1 MPGENAEGYQT
12 WNPSVGIYHKPAAVK
27 RESYGGII
35 GALQDLHVRNAGMTK
50 SYPENFAGIIAAIQD
65 LGEIQYKPGAEEGE
79 KPPGGEIIV
88 DPDTGFPIWIIT
100 EKPQNGTLWFDTRQ
114 GRLFIW
120 IEDDWYQTN
129 GADGLPIITDDA
141 TAPGVENIVPGQFW
155 WDKGHNSLYIFD
167 GRYELPNGSI
177 TEDPELN
184 GAPIWKLVSDGS
196 DGGTLQNTATLP
208 LSVVGPRVRALE
220 DYTYLPDLDLSP
232 SVDIDAD
239 GNEVITM
246 PMSVQ
251 KDYNEWVFEA
261 LVNLDQGLSQEQP
274 VYIGETPPP
283 NTLED
288 PLPAGTLWYDTESL
302 ELSIWYLD
310 DDTGQWVPTSVAHTY
325 DADLDV
331 IRASVASESRQRNI
345 DIHALNERLN
355 NINIQDQVDID
366 GLEADLAELK
376 STVQDLNIPNIVGL
390 AQHVYVE
397 QEIAN
402 LEFSAN
408 LLKNRVTALE
418 TDDSAIVALQAA
430 VNTKADKA
438 ALDAVEA
445 AIPDVRSFVTQ
456 ADIDSSY
463 EDLTFDYL
471 PRSGGEL
478 TGSFVFNKQI
488 FDDPALDFSTDISNS
503 QQAFKFQT
511 LTAGA
516 PSYATFG
523 STQNFWEYAWKFAG
537 DEDFAWIY
545 NDNTKVFSITKEG
558 PACSSLILGD
568 FQANDAN
575 GRRVINKIDVRD
587 RLTAYQNA
595 FAQMKVKVQQATDFD
610 SLKAGILTSLNG
622 I

>member
-79 KPPGGEIIV
+79 KPPGGNIII

-100 EKPQNGTLWFDTRQ
+100 EKPVNGTLWFDTRQ

-129 GADGLPIITDDA
+129 GADGIPIITKDA
-141 TAPGVENIVPGQFW
+141 TAPGVEHIVPGQFW
-155 WDKGHNSLYIFD
+155 WDSGHNALYIFD
-167 GRYELPNGSI
+167 GNYELANGNI
-177 TEDPELN
+177 TTDPEL
-184 GAPIWKLVSDGS
+184 GGSPVWKLVSDGS
-196 DGGTLQNTATLP
+196 SGGTLQTTASLP
-208 LSVVGPRVRALE
+208 LAVVGPRVRALE
-220 DYTYLPDLDLSP
+220 DYTYLPDIDLSP
-232 SVDIDAD
+232 NVDIDGD
-239 GNEVITM
+239 GNEIITM

-251 KDYNEWVFEA
+251 KDFNEWLFQAV
-261 LVNLDQGLSQEQP
+261 VNLDEGLSGQKP

-288 PLPAGTLWYDTESL
+288 PLDAGTLWYDTESL
-302 ELSIWYLD
+302 ELSIWYED
-310 DDTGQWVPTSVAHTY
+310 DDNGQWVPTSVAHTY

-331 IRASVASESRQRNI
+331 IRASVAAESTHRNRE
-345 DIHALNERLN
+345 IHALNERLN

-366 GLEADLAELK
+366 GLEASLAELR
-376 STVQDLNIPNIVGL
+376 STVQDLNIPSIVGL
-390 AQHVYVE
+390 ANHTYVQ
-397 QEIAN
+397 QEIEN

-408 LLKNRVTALE
+408 LLKDRVTALE
-418 TDDSAIVALQAA
+418 TDDSAIAALQAA
-430 VNTKADKA
+430 VNTKADKT

-445 AIPDVRSFVTQ
+445 SIPDVSSFVTQ

-463 EDLTFDYL
+463 ADLTFDYL

-488 FDDPALDFSTDISNS
+488 FDAPALDFSRDMANS
-503 QQAFKFQT
+503 QQAFKFQSLGGST
-511 LTAGA
+511 PT
-516 PSYATFG
+516 YTTFG
-523 STQNFWEYAWKFAG
+523 STNNFWEYAWKFNAE
-537 DEDFAWIY
+537 EDFAWIY

-568 FQANDAN
+568 FQQNDAN

-595 FAQMKVKVQQATDFD
+595 FAQMKAKVQQATDFD